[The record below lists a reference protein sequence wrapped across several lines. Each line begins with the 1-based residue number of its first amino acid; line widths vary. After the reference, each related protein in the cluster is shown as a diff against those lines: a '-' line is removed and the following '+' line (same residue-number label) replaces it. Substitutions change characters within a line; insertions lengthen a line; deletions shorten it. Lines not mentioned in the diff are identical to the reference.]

1 MRAAQVGKNADKRR
15 DEMERGDFISWINTL
30 DSTGCIS
37 EFVTRIDEMLQYF
50 NHIHYMGLKRI
61 ETHFAV
67 YPNGTYYKPHRD
79 VHRQGSSRVVSFV
92 HYLNPDWQKGH
103 GGELV
108 IYGDDGVVQTIPPMY
123 GRTVFF
129 LSEMLH
135 EVLPTACMRRSIT
148 GWMHNEVAV

>member
-1 MRAAQVGKNADKRR
+1 
-15 DEMERGDFISWINTL
+15 MERGDFISWINTS

-37 EFVTRIDEMLQYF
+37 EFVSRIDEMLQHF
-50 NHIHYMGLKRI
+50 NRIHYMGLKRI

-67 YPNGTYYKPHRD
+67 YPIGTYYKPHRD

-92 HYLNPDWQKGH
+92 HYLNPDWQKSH

-108 IYGDDGVVQTIPPMY
+108 IYGDDGVTHTIAPMY

-135 EVLPTACMRRSIT
+135 EVLPTTCMRRSIT
-148 GWMHNEVAV
+148 GWMHNEVTV